1 MVIIIVPVQH
11 SACNSLNYQVCE
23 CDSLLDVS
31 LTGNDE
37 SRVCL
42 FTCCSSLTRISLKIT
57 ANIIYQLHYKT
68 TCTMFNIL
76 TDCGEKYGGP
86 EKSNLLNPKETTAN
100 RKCCKK
106 HTNTAEVEKTEW
118 TRSWK
123 KHVKKCQKAHVNH
136 VVNAQVI
143 LDTSESFTFSAQS
156 IICLS
161 FCHSFSCCDASD
173 LSGRHYKDVCLRS
186 SASKFF

>member
-57 ANIIYQLHYKT
+57 ANIIYQFHYKT
-68 TCTMFNIL
+68 TRTMFNIL

-86 EKSNLLNPKETTAN
+86 ERSNLLNPKETTAN

-106 HTNTAEVEKTEW
+106 HTNHSRGRKNRMDTKLEKT
-118 TRSWK
+118 
-123 KHVKKCQKAHVNH
+123 CQKMPKS
-136 VVNAQVI
+136 
-143 LDTSESFTFSAQS
+143 TCE
-156 IICLS
+156 
-161 FCHSFSCCDASD
+161 SCC
-173 LSGRHYKDVCLRS
+173 
-186 SASKFF
+186 